1 MSFEAEVRDLLNQMA
16 AAYSA
21 GDASGVAALF
31 TEDAQLHSPFA
42 PPAIG
47 RAAIEHLHE
56 IWTQGGGSKHFKV
69 LDCGA
74 ETALGWCLCRFSE
87 GDHTGD
93 GTSLIILQRRPDG
106 SWQVRSCCLFGDT
119 EEKPTDA

>member
-21 GDASGVAALF
+21 GDTSGVAALF

-74 ETALGWCLCRFSE
+74 ETALGW
-87 GDHTGD
+87 
-93 GTSLIILQRRPDG
+93 
-106 SWQVRSCCLFGDT
+106 
-119 EEKPTDA
+119 